1 MPDTALWL
9 CQQNRTKR
17 LPNALPSVGLP
28 TVLGVGVEKCQVT
41 DKMYTENRFIIISF
55 WQLSNRSIKTTV
67 MNIKHF

>member
-9 CQQNRTKR
+9 CQQNRTER

-28 TVLGVGVEKCQVT
+28 AVLWVGVEKCQVT